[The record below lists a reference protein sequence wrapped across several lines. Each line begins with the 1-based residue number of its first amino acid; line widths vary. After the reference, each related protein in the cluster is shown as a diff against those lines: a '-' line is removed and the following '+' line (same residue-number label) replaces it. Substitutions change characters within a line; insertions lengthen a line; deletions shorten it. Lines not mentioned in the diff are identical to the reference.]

1 MGKSNLKDLAYTTIK
16 KNIIECVFLPGSFV
30 RDCELVEQLGISRTP
45 IREAIS
51 RLEQENF
58 VKIIPQ
64 RGVMVQGVGYREI
77 SDIFQV
83 RGIIEPYILRNYS
96 DQLDVGMLH
105 ELKAGFVRA
114 KAEDDEAGKYRLDDE
129 LHAAIRS
136 LCPNKYLV
144 DLLDNIY
151 EQNHR
156 LRILCGKSKARLE
169 KSVDEHIEILELMAA
184 GRIEEASA
192 CLEKHIQNSK
202 TSAINLFIASH

>member
-1 MGKSNLKDLAYTTIK
+1 MANSNLKDLAYKTIK
-16 KNIIECVFLPGSFV
+16 SSIVECVFLPGSFL
-30 RDCELVEQLGISRTP
+30 RDCDLVEQLGISRTP

-83 RGIIEPYILRNYS
+83 RVIIEPYILRNYFE
-96 DQLDVGMLH
+96 QLDLALIGDLR
-105 ELKAGFVRA
+105 KGFLRA
-114 KAEDDEAGKYRLDDE
+114 KAEDNESDKYRLDDE
-129 LHAAIRS
+129 LHATIRS

-156 LRILCGKSKARLE
+156 LRILCGKSKTRLE
-169 KSVDEHIEILELMAA
+169 KSVDEHIEILELIEARRIGEAA
-184 GRIEEASA
+184 D

-202 TSAINLFIASH
+202 TSAIDLFISSH